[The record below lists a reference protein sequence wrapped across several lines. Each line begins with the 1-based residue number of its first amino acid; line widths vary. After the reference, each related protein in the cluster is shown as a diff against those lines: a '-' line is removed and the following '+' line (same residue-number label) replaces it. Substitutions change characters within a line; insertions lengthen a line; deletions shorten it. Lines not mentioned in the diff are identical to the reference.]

1 MTFVDVDVVDI
12 VVQQMNM
19 FSYCNGRGTS
29 TKFSGI
35 YPAAT
40 VIKFWIKWEIIPCIF
55 NKLEAVSEKV
65 VALRELTR
73 VSTKG
78 WRSRKFS

>member
-1 MTFVDVDVVDI
+1 MGNVNKI
-12 VVQQMNM
+12 
-19 FSYCNGRGTS
+19 Y
-29 TKFSGI
+29 SGI

-55 NKLEAVSEKV
+55 DELEAVSEKV

-73 VSTKG
+73 ISTKG
-78 WRSRKFS
+78 G